1 MKRILKCADI
11 LRTLGPRPIN
21 MRSHEMKD
29 GTTTYATCAPCPV
42 KDARGYAKASGERYR
57 LKAGNISSDAGD
69 SSVVSTVILIGI
81 TIAVC
86 AAILVFLLGFFGGE
100 LPEEEIPEILKIT
113 KVSHLSNGKLTY
125 AGIVTLRHVGDKSL
139 NNKNYG
145 AYLFINGGST
155 EVVIETLNAH
165 DFISTHHSFV
175 KLIEG
180 EGPSGSTW
188 GIGQEGKF
196 DFSDELITPGDLIR
210 IDIYERESGKIISR
224 SEFTAPERP

>member
-1 MKRILKCADI
+1 MKRILKRADI

-29 GTTTYATCAPCPV
+29 GTTVCATCAPCRV

-86 AAILVFLLGFFGGE
+86 AAILVFCLGFFGGE

-113 KVSHLSNGKLTY
+113 GVSHISSGKLTY
-125 AGIVTLRHVGDKSL
+125 AGIVTLRHVGTDSL
-139 NNKNYG
+139 KNKNYG
-145 AYLFINGGST
+145 AYLFINDGKT
-155 EVVIETLNAH
+155 KVVIETLYAH
-165 DFISTHHSFV
+165 DFISTHHNFV
-175 KLIEG
+175 KLIG
-180 EGPSGSTW
+180 GPGPSGTTW
-188 GIGQEGKF
+188 GKGEEGIF
-196 DFSDELITPGDLIR
+196 DFSNGLIMPDDVIR
-210 IDIYERESGKIISR
+210 IDIFERESGKIISR
-224 SEFTAPERP
+224 SEFTAPKVS